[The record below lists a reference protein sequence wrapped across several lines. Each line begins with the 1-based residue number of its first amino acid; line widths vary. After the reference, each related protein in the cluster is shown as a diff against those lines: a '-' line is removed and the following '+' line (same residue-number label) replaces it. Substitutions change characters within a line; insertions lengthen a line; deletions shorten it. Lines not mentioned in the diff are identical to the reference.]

1 MSRPRILIVEDEAI
15 VALALLMKLKAWG
28 YDTVGPAVTGRDAIT
43 THDREK
49 PDLALLDIFLAD
61 SVDGIEVARHIKDL
75 SATPF
80 IFLTASQDADT
91 QKRALSLSPAAVVS
105 KPYDDAAL
113 GLAIREALASRGA
126 ST

>member
-15 VALALLMKLKAWG
+15 VALALRMKLNAWG
-28 YDTVGPAVTGRDAIT
+28 YDAVGPAVTGRDAIAAF
-43 THDREK
+43 DREK
-49 PDLALLDIFLAD
+49 PDAALLDVFLAD

-80 IFLTASQDADT
+80 IFVTASQDADT
-91 QKRALSLSPAAVVS
+91 RERALSLAPAAVVS

-113 GLAIREALASRGA
+113 GAAIREALGDRSA
-126 ST
+126 